1 MWKRRQVS
9 FAYRWN
15 VYSLEPMDQPPRP
28 EFMALLSKMCPRKM
42 NPLSGVSINLLL
54 SLFFLMLFN
63 SLHFEFTLFYF
74 GLLNNYQFLFN
85 VL

>member
-42 NPLSGVSINLLL
+42 NPLSGYVEPFIPFWRRKVPIIFLSFSTVLLTVS
-54 SLFFLMLFN
+54 SLFML
-63 SLHFEFTLFYF
+63 SWLFF
-74 GLLNNYQFLFN
+74 
-85 VL
+85 

>member
-54 SLFFLMLFN
+54 
-63 SLHFEFTLFYF
+63 
-74 GLLNNYQFLFN
+74 
-85 VL
+85 